1 VSGPGVDDP
10 SVVGVMM
17 GVADVVMSCEG
28 VADVVM
34 SREGVAG
41 VVMSREGV
49 AGVVMSCEGVA
60 GVVMNVDVDVD
71 VVVEGVA
78 GHGWGAGQASVGHG
92 QNGSHTSLKNC
103 SIFTVTKANIP
114 DKKYADPAKK
124 TRFFLFFCYQEGL
137 YLCVLQSN
145 Y

>member
-1 VSGPGVDDP
+1 VSGPNVDDP
-10 SVVGVMM
+10 SVVVGVMM
-17 GVADVVMSCEG
+17 DVADVVMSCEG

-34 SREGVAG
+34 
-41 VVMSREGV
+41 
-49 AGVVMSCEGVA
+49 
-60 GVVMNVDVDVD
+60 NVDVD

-78 GHGWGAGQASVGHG
+78 VVVVAGQGLGAGQASVGQG
-92 QNGSHTSLKNC
+92 QKGSHTSLKNC
-103 SIFTVTKANIP
+103 SIFTVKNANIP

-124 TRFFLFFCYQEGL
+124 TRFFLFFCYQEGM